1 MHDLGYD
8 TERIG
13 VELYAQ
19 LLANVTAGLA
29 AVQAAHPETR
39 LVWVKTT
46 PVPTVPSYSADG

>member
-8 TERIG
+8 TERVG